1 MDETAQAEP
10 GLLIERIGAIAR
22 LSHNRPAR
30 RNAQSAAFLD
40 ALDAALAA
48 AIADPEVRVI
58 VLAGEGAHFSA
69 GHDLRDAETMRHQH
83 TPEDR
88 YEFEAL
94 RYRDYCLRLWDAPK
108 PVIAQVQGACVA
120 AGFMVANM
128 CDLIVAAD
136 DAFFADPVVGAV
148 GVAGVEVLIHP
159 WVMGLRQAKEF
170 LFAGGR
176 VTAAE
181 ALAMGMVNRVVPRD
195 ELEPTTIALAEKI
208 AAAPPFALRLMKRSL
223 NRTAEIQGFRAAI
236 DAHFDTHQ
244 LSHMGT
250 EANARVSGD
259 MGAALKDMKARL
271 A

>member
-1 MDETAQAEP
+1 MISD
-10 GLLIERIGAIAR
+10 GLLVERMGPIAR
-22 LSHNRPAR
+22 LSHARPEQ

-40 ALDAALAA
+40 ALDRALGEAVE
-48 AIADPEVRVI
+48 DPEVRVI
-58 VLAGEGAHFSA
+58 VLAGKGDHFSA
-69 GHDLRDAETMRHQH
+69 GHDLRDEETMRHQT
-83 TPEDR
+83 TPEVR
-88 YEFEAL
+88 YAFESV

-128 CDLIVAAD
+128 CDLIVASE

-148 GVAGVEVLIHP
+148 AIAGVEVLVHP

-170 LFAGGR
+170 LYAGGR

-181 ALAMGMVNRVVPRD
+181 ALAMGMVNRVVPRA
-195 ELEPTTIALAEKI
+195 ELEATTMALAARI
-208 AAAPPFALRLMKRSL
+208 AAASPFALRLMKRSL
-223 NRTAEIQGFRAAI
+223 NRTAEIQGFRAAL

-244 LSHMGT
+244 LSHMGSD
-250 EANARVSGD
+250 AQAHLSGD
-259 MGAALKDMKARL
+259 LGKAIGTMKAQI